1 MIKSLP
7 TKVHVFGADAPPR
20 IKSGIMKDKP
30 IKDKSMHNPNDDKQN
45 YSPYK
50 MLGEKFGLLA
60 GKSRFP

>member
-1 MIKSLP
+1 M
-7 TKVHVFGADAPPR
+7 FGADAPPR
-20 IKSGIMKDKP
+20 IKPGIMKDKL
-30 IKDKSMHNPNDDKQN
+30 IKDKSMYNPNKDKQN